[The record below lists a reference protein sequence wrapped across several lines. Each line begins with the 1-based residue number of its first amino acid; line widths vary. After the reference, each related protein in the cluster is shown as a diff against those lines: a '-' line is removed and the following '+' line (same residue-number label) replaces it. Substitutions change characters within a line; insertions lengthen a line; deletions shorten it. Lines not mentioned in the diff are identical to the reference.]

1 MASDPQLTERPPR
14 RTKKGCGFALLLVV
28 IVACLATAVLTY
40 GGIRWQRNA
49 RESGIFIEDASPD
62 LGFLQRLMLQ
72 NRLVNHSESLYLAA
86 GSGTTPF
93 TFTIAPGETADSITQ
108 RLSDNRLIN
117 DSELFLNY
125 LRFYGLDGRL
135 QAGEFTLDPRWS
147 IPEMAAVIADASA
160 QNRQINIFAGM
171 RLEETAAYLTQLNL
185 AHVDPAEFLA
195 ITRREVPFDTSPY
208 PFLATLPADT
218 SFEGYLMPGLYS
230 LPPDADA
237 IYLIQL
243 MLQNFD
249 QQVTPT
255 TRQAFGAQGL
265 SLREGLTLASIIAK
279 EALVEEERP
288 LIAGVYLNRFNDG
301 TLLQADPTVQYALG
315 YQPANRSWWKNP
327 LTLNDLQVDN
337 PYNTYLYLGL
347 PPGPIASPGPASIRA
362 AANPTPTDYYFF
374 VLDCDANTGEHIFS
388 TTFEEHL
395 GYAQRC
401 Q

>member
-1 MASDPQLTERPPR
+1 MATEPLRTGQPPR
-14 RTKKGCGFALLLVV
+14 RSKKGCGLALLLL
-28 IVACLATAVLTY
+28 IGAACLATAVITY
-40 GGIRWQRNA
+40 GAIRWQRDA
-49 RESGIFIEDASPD
+49 RESGIFIEDASSD

-72 NRLVNHSESLYLAA
+72 NSLVNQSEALLLPA
-86 GSGTTPF
+86 GSGTTPI
-93 TFTIAPGETADSITQ
+93 TFTIAPGETADSIQQ
-108 RLSDNRLIN
+108 RLLNDKLII
-117 DSELFLNY
+117 DGELFLSY

-147 IPEMAAVIADASA
+147 IPEIAAVIADAGA
-160 QNRQINIFAGM
+160 QNQQINIFAGM
-171 RLEETAAYLTQLNL
+171 RIEETAAYLSQFNL
-185 AHVDPAEFLA
+185 ANVDPAEFLA
-195 ITRREVPFDTSPY
+195 IAQREIPFDTSPY

-218 SFEGYLMPGLYS
+218 SLEGYLMPGLYS

-237 IYLIQL
+237 TYLIQL

-249 QQVTPT
+249 RQVSPT

-279 EALVEEERP
+279 EALVDAERP

-301 TLLQADPTVQYALG
+301 ILLQADPTVQYALG
-315 YQPANRSWWKNP
+315 YQPANQSWWKNP

-337 PYNTYLYLGL
+337 PYNTYMYLGL

-362 AANPTPTDYYFF
+362 AANPTDTEYYFF

-388 TTFEEHL
+388 TTYEEHL